1 MQKNKALKV
10 LGNLDMVFAGVLMVG
25 LIVLT
30 FVGVIRRYF
39 LRDPITWMEEVQM
52 LLFLWVVF
60 LGGSA
65 AFRTGSHIAIEI
77 VVDALPKKIGGFIE
91 RFDVLLELLILG

>member
-65 AFRTGSHIAIEI
+65 AFRTGRISPLKLWWMLCPRRSEAS
-77 VVDALPKKIGGFIE
+77 LSGSMYCWNC
-91 RFDVLLELLILG
+91 

>member
-52 LLFLWVVF
+52 LLFLPLKLWWM
-60 LGGSA
+60 LCPRRSEASLSGSMYCWNC
-65 AFRTGSHIAIEI
+65 
-77 VVDALPKKIGGFIE
+77 
-91 RFDVLLELLILG
+91 